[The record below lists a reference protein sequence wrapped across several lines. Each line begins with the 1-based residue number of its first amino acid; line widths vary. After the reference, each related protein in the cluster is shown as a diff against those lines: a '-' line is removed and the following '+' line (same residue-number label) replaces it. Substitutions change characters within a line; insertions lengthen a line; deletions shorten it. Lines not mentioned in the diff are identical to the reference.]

1 MATKKRTA
9 PRPDPLE
16 RSVHDLLAAL
26 GVDPARPELRD
37 TPARVAEAWRHFTRG
52 YSSSA
57 AEVFSEGVFE
67 EAHDGMVLV
76 RDIEFFSVCEHH
88 LVPFFG
94 VCHVAYLP
102 DRRFAGLSKLARL
115 VEVHARRLQVQER
128 MTRDIAR
135 DLSKHL
141 KPRGVAVQ
149 VEAKHLCMMMRGV
162 EQRAA
167 SVVTTSL
174 LGAFRKDPAALAEF
188 RAGLA
193 RRQGP

>member
-1 MATKKRTA
+1 MATRRKRET
-9 PRPDPLE
+9 DPLQGA
-16 RSVHDLLAAL
+16 VGDLLAAL
-26 GVDPARPELRD
+26 GQDPRAADLAA
-37 TPARVAEAWRHFTRG
+37 TPGRAAEAWRVFTRG
-52 YSSSA
+52 FA
-57 AEVFSEGVFE
+57 TGAEEIFSEGVFD
-67 EAHDGMVLV
+67 APNDGMVLV

-102 DRRFAGLSKLARL
+102 GRRIAGLSKLARL
-115 VEVHARRLQVQER
+115 VDAHARRLQVQER

-149 VEAKHLCMMMRGV
+149 VEARHLCMMMRGV
-162 EQRAA
+162 EQRSA

-174 LGAFRKDPAALAEF
+174 LGAFRKDPSALAEF

-193 RRQGP
+193 RR